1 MFKQTKEDDVRIK
14 YGANLVN
21 DQHQNVY
28 RTKKCYLFDETFVK
42 NNELETH
49 LRIHI
54 EAKKFNCNLCGK
66 VFLLKWR
73 MKKHLHVHEINGQ
86 ILSFL

>member
-28 RTKKCYLFDETFVK
+28 RTKKCYLCDETFVK

-49 LRIHI
+49 LRILI
-54 EAKKFNCNLCGK
+54 EAKSVIVIFVGK
-66 VFLLKWR
+66 YFSQR
-73 MKKHLHVHEINGQ
+73 GG
-86 ILSFL
+86 